1 MDLLEQLLDNNFTD
15 LIDLYI
21 NGSSVKCSKYAI
33 LPIDEK
39 IYFLLLPTTQVEGMD
54 EGELIILYI
63 TRSDFNLKIVNDRS
77 EFSLILDYYEK
88 LISRQK
94 AQD

>member
-1 MDLLEQLLDNNFTD
+1 MDLLELLLDNNYNG
-15 LIDLYI
+15 LVELYI
-21 NGSSVKCSKYAI
+21 NGNAVQCSKFAI
-33 LPIDEK
+33 FPIDEK
-39 IYFLLLPTTQVEGMD
+39 IYFLLLPITQVEGMD

-63 TRSDFNLKIVNDRS
+63 TRSDFNLKIVKDRS

-88 LISRQK
+88 LIGRQK